1 MKFKNIVIS
10 FFIVV
15 TIVPVLLGVGY
26 ALLYSFGLIG
36 IINDGFTT
44 SFWEKVGTNSSYWT
58 SLLYSL
64 SMSISVVGLSV
75 FISIGLALSWIK
87 EFKQGLLSYIVYL
100 PLAFPSIVIAFTG
113 FQLFSQ
119 SGWISRWMYQLGI
132 IEGIEQFPS
141 LTNDIIGVGMILGFI
156 FTVVPFFT
164 ILYVNIMKGEKTD
177 DLINLAATLGATKKQ
192 IRNKVLLPILL
203 KRSAFTI
210 MLFVIFIMG
219 AYEIPLI
226 LGRQNPSMLT
236 VTILQKLQRFD
247 LYQIPEGYAM
257 SVIYILLVFSVVVVI
272 YKFSPNSFS
281 NDKS

>member
-1 MKFKNIVIS
+1 MKFKNIAIS
-10 FFIVV
+10 FFVIV
-15 TIVPVLLGVGY
+15 TILPVLLGVGY

-44 SFWEKVGTNSSYWT
+44 SFWEKVAVNSSYWT

-64 SMSISVVGLSV
+64 SISILVVGLSV
-75 FISIGLALSWIK
+75 LISIGLALSWTN
-87 EFKQGLLSYIVYL
+87 EFKKGLLSYIVYL
-100 PLAFPSIVIAFTG
+100 PLAFPAIVIAFTG

-119 SGWISRWMYQLGI
+119 SGLISRLMYRLGI
-132 IEGIEQFPS
+132 IDGIEQFPS
-141 LTNDIIGVGMILGFI
+141 LTNDIIGVGMILGFV

-164 ILYVNIMKGEKTD
+164 ILYTNIMKGEKTD

-247 LYQIPEGYAM
+247 LYQIPEGYVM